1 MLTPLKPEVQELKNP
16 SHEARRFRTIL
27 QTFERNAELLFS
39 GTAYEASVDH
49 AALAEAFSNWRQ
61 TFDQSRHL
69 ADVDRAD
76 FVIYAAGLM
85 VKELI
90 AAAPLKVTPRAE
102 APAKTLRDDVSRRI
116 ERWPEGYAY
125 ASFCVSLAAA
135 ILSQGGAEIEPEAVT
150 DSPQF
155 WETFRENALESPA
168 NAIAFFDLIC
178 GRKPNWDFPDV
189 PYLRT
194 AFADQLRKIESRKTD
209 KLK

>member
-1 MLTPLKPEVQELKNP
+1 MLTPLKPEVRGLKNP
-16 SHEARRFRTIL
+16 SQEARRFRTIL

-39 GTAYEASVDH
+39 GTAYEVNIDH

-61 TFDQSRHL
+61 AFDRSRHL
-69 ADVDRAD
+69 ADIDRKD

-90 AAAPLKVTPRAE
+90 AAEPLKITRRAE
-102 APAKTLRDDVSRRI
+102 APSKRLDDDVSNRL

-135 ILSQGGAEIEPEAVT
+135 ILSQEGAEMEPGAVT
-150 DSPQF
+150 DNPQF
-155 WETFRENALESPA
+155 WETFRENAMESPA

-178 GRKPNWDFPDV
+178 GRKPNWDFPDI
-189 PYLRT
+189 PYLRQ
-194 AFADQLRKIESRKTD
+194 AFAGPLGKLETNQTD
-209 KLK
+209 KLG